1 MFKEM
6 DSAKLDENMEELT
19 MCFLRNRS
27 HFLDHQ
33 TSNLILDIEVLQEPS
48 TGHNELVPNYF
59 FWFSKGCALRGV
71 SQGELYVKDQHVVSQ
86 SNMIVSLRRLA
97 SLKSDVDAI
106 AKAALVLKTS
116 ADDKK
121 LIKLGA
127 LITIDDIQEEMMK
140 NQGSI

>member
-1 MFKEM
+1 M
-6 DSAKLDENMEELT
+6 
-19 MCFLRNRS
+19 
-27 HFLDHQ
+27 
-33 TSNLILDIEVLQEPS
+33 
-48 TGHNELVPNYF
+48 
-59 FWFSKGCALRGV
+59 
-71 SQGELYVKDQHVVSQ
+71 YVKDQHDVVSR
-86 SNMIVSLRRLA
+86 SNIIVSLRRLA